1 MSWKKVIQVSER
13 TTGELKT
20 ALRRHYAAQRTT
32 PTNGQL
38 NSLVVA
44 MLEEDAKPREV
55 PAPTLNML
63 DFVAAQ
69 VHYVPAWSWLAQIAV
84 LLIMA
89 YVVLTTNDSG
99 DEICR
104 LTMSLLTAASV
115 LVGVPSLQSSKQ
127 HGVVE
132 LEYSCKFNTA
142 SIVCARL
149 IIFGCTSALVVALM
163 VLMLAARFDVS
174 LLTVTLWA
182 APPYFISCAGV
193 LAILRIMSSEHA
205 ALSSVA
211 FVFICFGTLLTIG
224 RLFPDVYKTASLGIW
239 ALAAGVGAVWL
250 AREIVLTVRSAAAG
264 LDAYCPAM
272 KPIFN

>member
-1 MSWKKVIQVSER
+1 MSER
-13 TTGELKT
+13 TTNELKG
-20 ALRRHYAAQRTT
+20 ALKRHYAAQRTA

-142 SIVCARL
+142 SIVAARL

-174 LLTVTLWA
+174 LFTVTLWA

-193 LAILRIMSSEHA
+193 LAILRIMSSEYA

-211 FVFICFGTLLTIG
+211 FVIICFGTLLTIG
-224 RLFPDVYKTASLGIW
+224 RLFPDAYKTASLGIW
-239 ALAAGVGAVWL
+239 ALAAAVGAVWL